1 MNKLKLKLKKSGK
14 EVKMGEK
21 FIKVIELYGIAVPVA
36 QIELNETTLPDFI
49 KRGIIVVED
58 SDSDTDITI
67 ESAVQHLANR
77 IGWSKEN
84 LEKYFN
90 NLYKISPAAVFE
102 IVLREVA
109 ILLDEQYPDHISN
122 SKEIW
127 AINKVNGEIQKL
139 KDLSKIKSF
148 QHFAAFRSLE
158 DALVAKRVMAPA
170 LKDLYGKQK
179 D

>member
-1 MNKLKLKLKKSGK
+1 MNKLKLKKTGK
-14 EVKMGEK
+14 EVKMGGK
-21 FIKVIELYGIAVPVA
+21 LAKVVELYGIPVPVA
-36 QIELNETTLPDFI
+36 QIEINETTLPDLI
-49 KRGIIVVED
+49 KHGIIVTEG
-58 SDSDTDITI
+58 SDSDIDVTM
-67 ESAVQHLANR
+67 ESAVQHLASR
-77 IGWSKEN
+77 ISWSKEN

-102 IVLREVA
+102 IILKEVA
-109 ILLDEQYPDHISN
+109 ILLDEKYPDHISN

-158 DALVAKRVMAPA
+158 DALIAKRVMAPA

-179 D
+179 N

>member
-1 MNKLKLKLKKSGK
+1 MNKLKLKETGK

-21 FIKVIELYGIAVPVA
+21 LIKVVELFGVPISIT
-36 QIELNETTLPDFI
+36 QIEINETTLPDLI
-49 KRGIIVVED
+49 KHGIIVAEG
-58 SDSDTDITI
+58 SDSDIDITI
-67 ESAVQHLANR
+67 EGAVQHLANR
-77 IGWSKEN
+77 IGWNKEN

-102 IVLREVA
+102 IVVKEVS
-109 ILLDEQYPDHISN
+109 ILLDEKYPNHISN

-127 AINKVNGEIQKL
+127 VINKVNGEIQKL
-139 KDLSKIKSF
+139 KDMSKIKSF

>member
-1 MNKLKLKLKKSGK
+1 MNKLKLKETGK

-21 FIKVIELYGIAVPVA
+21 LIKVVELFGVPVPVA
-36 QIELNETTLPDFI
+36 HVEVNETTLPDLI
-49 KRGIIVVED
+49 KHGIVVAEG
-58 SDSDTDITI
+58 SDSDIDVTI

-77 IGWSKEN
+77 IGWNKEN

-102 IVLREVA
+102 IVLKEVA
-109 ILLDEQYPDHISN
+109 ILLDEKYPDHISN

-127 AINKVNGEIQKL
+127 VINKVNGEIQKP

-170 LKDLYGKQK
+170 LKDLHGKQK
-179 D
+179 N

>member
-1 MNKLKLKLKKSGK
+1 MNKLKLKQTGK

-21 FIKVIELYGIAVPVA
+21 LIKVVELFGIPVSVA
-36 QIELNETTLPDFI
+36 EIDVNETTLPDLI
-49 KRGIIVVED
+49 KQGIVVAEG
-58 SDSDTDITI
+58 SDSDIDITI
-67 ESAVQHLANR
+67 EGAVQHLANR
-77 IGWSKEN
+77 IGWNKEN

-102 IVLREVA
+102 IVLKEVA
-109 ILLDEQYPDHISN
+109 ILLDEKYPDHISN

-127 AINKVNGEIQKL
+127 VINKVNGEIQKL

-179 D
+179 N

>member
-1 MNKLKLKLKKSGK
+1 MNKLKLKQTGK
-14 EVKMGEK
+14 EVKMGEN
-21 FIKVIELYGIAVPVA
+21 FIKIVELCRIPISIAEIIV
-36 QIELNETTLPDFI
+36 NETTLPDPI
-49 KRGIIVVED
+49 KQGIVVAEG
-58 SDSDTDITI
+58 SDSDIDITI
-67 ESAVQHLANR
+67 KGVVQHLANR
-77 IGWSKEN
+77 IGWNREN

-90 NLYKISPAAVFE
+90 SLYKISPAAVFE
-102 IVLREVA
+102 IVLKEVA
-109 ILLDEQYPDHISN
+109 ILLDEKYPDHISN

-127 AINKVNGEIQKL
+127 VINKVNGEIQKL

-179 D
+179 N

>member
-1 MNKLKLKLKKSGK
+1 MNKLKLKKTGK

-21 FIKVIELYGIAVPVA
+21 LIKVVELFGIPVPMS
-36 QIELNETTLPDFI
+36 QIEVNKTTLPDLI
-49 KRGIIVVED
+49 KRGIIVVEG
-58 SDSDTDITI
+58 SDSDIDITI
-67 ESAVQHLANR
+67 EGAIQHLANR
-77 IGWSKEN
+77 IGWNKEN

-102 IVLREVA
+102 IVLKEVA
-109 ILLDEQYPDHISN
+109 IMLDEKYSDHISS

-127 AINKVNGEIQKL
+127 VINKVNGRIQKL

-148 QHFAAFRSLE
+148 KHFAAFRSLE
-158 DALVAKRVMAPA
+158 DALVAKKVMAPA

>member
-1 MNKLKLKLKKSGK
+1 MNKLKLKETGK

-21 FIKVIELYGIAVPVA
+21 LIKVVELFGVPISIT
-36 QIELNETTLPDFI
+36 QIEINETTLPDLI
-49 KRGIIVVED
+49 KHGIIVVEG
-58 SDSDTDITI
+58 SDSGIDITI
-67 ESAVQHLANR
+67 EGAVQHLANR
-77 IGWSKEN
+77 IGWNKEN

-102 IVLREVA
+102 IVLKEVA
-109 ILLDEQYPDHISN
+109 ILLDERYPDHISN

-127 AINKVNGEIQKL
+127 VINKVNGEIQKL

-179 D
+179 N

>member
-1 MNKLKLKLKKSGK
+1 MNRLKLKETGK

-21 FIKVIELYGIAVPVA
+21 LIKVVELFGVPIPVA
-36 QIELNETTLPDFI
+36 HIEVNETTLPDLI
-49 KRGIIVVED
+49 KHGIIVAEG
-58 SDSDTDITI
+58 SDSDIDITI
-67 ESAVQHLANR
+67 EGAVQHLANR
-77 IGWSKEN
+77 IGWNKEN

-90 NLYKISPAAVFE
+90 NLYKISLAAVFE
-102 IVLREVA
+102 IVLKEVA
-109 ILLDEQYPDHISN
+109 ILLDERYPDHISN

-127 AINKVNGEIQKL
+127 VINKINGEIQKL

-158 DALVAKRVMAPA
+158 DALIAKRVMAPA

>member
-1 MNKLKLKLKKSGK
+1 MNKLKLKQTGK

-21 FIKVIELYGIAVPVA
+21 LIKVVELFGIPVSVA
-36 QIELNETTLPDFI
+36 EIDVNETTLPDLI
-49 KRGIIVVED
+49 KQGIVVAEGSN
-58 SDSDTDITI
+58 SDINITI
-67 ESAVQHLANR
+67 EGAVQHLANR
-77 IGWSKEN
+77 IGWNREN

-102 IVLREVA
+102 IVLKEVA
-109 ILLDEQYPDHISN
+109 ILLDEKYPDHISN

-127 AINKVNGEIQKL
+127 VINKVNGEIQKL

-179 D
+179 N

>member
-1 MNKLKLKLKKSGK
+1 MNKLKLKETGK

-21 FIKVIELYGIAVPVA
+21 LIKVVELLGVPISIT
-36 QIELNETTLPDFI
+36 QIEINETTLPDLI
-49 KRGIIVVED
+49 KHGIIVVEG
-58 SDSDTDITI
+58 SDSGIDITI
-67 ESAVQHLANR
+67 EGAVQHLANR
-77 IGWSKEN
+77 IGWNKEN

-102 IVLREVA
+102 IVLKEVA
-109 ILLDEQYPDHISN
+109 ILLDERYPDHISN

-127 AINKVNGEIQKL
+127 VINKVNGEIQKL
-139 KDLSKIKSF
+139 KDMSKIKSF

-158 DALVAKRVMAPA
+158 DALVAKGVMAPA

-179 D
+179 N